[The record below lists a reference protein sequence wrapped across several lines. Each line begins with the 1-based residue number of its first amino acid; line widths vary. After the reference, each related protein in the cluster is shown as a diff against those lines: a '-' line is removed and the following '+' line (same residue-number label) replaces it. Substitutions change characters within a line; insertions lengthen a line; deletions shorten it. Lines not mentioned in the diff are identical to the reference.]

1 MKIRTLL
8 LLIVVIGGVAGA
20 AAMVPTASVQRS
32 ATYEF
37 TTRAV
42 DVGDVRK
49 LVITSGTVRPIATV
63 QIGSEVSGRIKAV
76 NVDFNDL
83 VKAGDLLAVI
93 DPKAFESRA
102 RQAQADLES
111 AKAEVAQHE
120 ATLRKATAVH
130 QSSVRAL
137 SRQEELKRKG
147 VSSAALMDTAS
158 RDVDVAAADI
168 DVARANIENAKA
180 RLAQK
185 QAQLDQAM
193 IDVKRT
199 EIRAAIDG
207 IVLSRAVE
215 VGQTVAASF
224 KAPELFNL
232 AGDLSRVH
240 IEAEVSEADIGLV
253 RQRQKVSFDVDAY
266 PSRTFK
272 GRVVQVRLSPND
284 DDNIVTYTVVIE
296 AENPNRS
303 LFPGMTANVKIETV
317 KRSNVVRV
325 PVDALR
331 FKPPKDYPTARLKK
345 EDEASG
351 PDALV
356 KLWGRRLDLSND
368 QVGRIEATL
377 AAAAG
382 SYKNEMSAYRKAFN
396 DLILEISD
404 EKQRMLYLAILG
416 ERRTSK
422 ATALWLSDVEG
433 RIVQRNVRLGL
444 TDAGFAEIIGDELR
458 AGDRIVIASRRTS
471 E

>member
-8 LLIVVIGGVAGA
+8 LLVVVIGGVAGA
-20 AAMVPTASVQRS
+20 AAMVPATSVQRS
-32 ATYEF
+32 VQYEF

-42 DVGDVRK
+42 DIGDVRK

-76 NVDFNDL
+76 NVDFNDI

-93 DPKAFESRA
+93 DPKSFESRS
-102 RQAQADLES
+102 RQARADVDSAQAELT
-111 AKAEVAQHE
+111 QHQ
-120 ATLRKATAVH
+120 ATLRKAVAVH

-137 SRQEELKRKG
+137 SRQQELKKKG
-147 VSSAALMDTAS
+147 VSSEALMDAAS
-158 RDVDVAAADI
+158 RDVDVAEAEI
-168 DVARANIENAKA
+168 DVARSNIENAKA

-193 IDVKRT
+193 IDLKRT

-207 IVLSRAVE
+207 IVLSRDVE

-224 KAPELFNL
+224 KAPELFSL
-232 AGDLSRVH
+232 AGDLGRVH

-253 RQRQKVSFDVDAY
+253 RKGQKVSFDVDAY
-266 PSRTFK
+266 PSRRFK

-296 AENPNRS
+296 ADNPNRS

-325 PVDALR
+325 PIDALR
-331 FKPPKDYPTARLKK
+331 FKPPKDYPTHKSGQEVDAASPAALLDLWARRL
-345 EDEASG
+345 ELSG
-351 PDALV
+351 EQIRRLGDALAATV
-356 KLWGRRLDLSND
+356 SSSGND
-368 QVGRIEATL
+368 
-377 AAAAG
+377 
-382 SYKNEMSAYRKAFN
+382 MSAYNKALN
-396 DLILEISD
+396 RHILEIAS

-416 ERRTSK
+416 ERRTAK
-422 ATALWLSDVEG
+422 ATPIWLADAAG
-433 RIVQRNVRLGL
+433 RIVRHKVRLGL
-444 TDAGFAEIIGDELR
+444 TDSSFAEIIGDHLR
-458 AGDRIVIASRRTS
+458 AGDRIVVASRQVS
-471 E
+471 Q